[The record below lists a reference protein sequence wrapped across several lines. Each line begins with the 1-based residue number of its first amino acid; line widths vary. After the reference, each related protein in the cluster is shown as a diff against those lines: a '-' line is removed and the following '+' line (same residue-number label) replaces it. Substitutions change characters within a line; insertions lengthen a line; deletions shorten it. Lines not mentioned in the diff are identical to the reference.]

1 MPGPDASLDGLQ
13 RPVPPR
19 SDEILDRCKS
29 AFAQKGFDGASM
41 QDLARAAGMSA
52 SNFYRYFDSKDAIIV
67 RLVEREM
74 EEIAARFESLYGLE
88 HLRPVLRQTLAD
100 YMGRQKHEEDSALW
114 AEIQSAAPRRT
125 AVGQALGRMED
136 AVQSHLLNLFA
147 KMSGLP
153 PAQVRDRFAAHAAM
167 ILLLVRGAL
176 MSRCAATRRPDP
188 ALLAQMTT
196 LVMRSIDQLI
206 DDVHASR

>member
-1 MPGPDASLDGLQ
+1 MPGPDSAFDGLH
-13 RPVPPR
+13 RPAPPR

-29 AFAQKGFDGASM
+29 AFARKGFDGASM

-74 EEIAARFESLYGLE
+74 EDIAARFESLYGLE

-100 YMGRQKHEEDSALW
+100 YLGRQKHEEDSAIW
-114 AEIQSAAPRRT
+114 AEIQSAAPRRK
-125 AVGQALGRMED
+125 AVGAALVRMEE
-136 AVQSHLLNLFA
+136 AVQAHLLGLFG

-153 PAQVRDRFAAHAAM
+153 PGQVRDRFTAHAAM

-176 MSRCAATRRPDP
+176 MSRCAAPRRPDP
-188 ALLAQMTT
+188 ALLGQMTA
-196 LVMRSIDQLI
+196 LVMRSIDQLF
-206 DDVHASR
+206 DDIHAAR